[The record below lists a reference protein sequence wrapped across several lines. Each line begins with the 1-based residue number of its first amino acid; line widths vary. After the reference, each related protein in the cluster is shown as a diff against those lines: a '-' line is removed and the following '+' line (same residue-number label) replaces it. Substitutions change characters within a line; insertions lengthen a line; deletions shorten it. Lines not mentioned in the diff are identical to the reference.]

1 VFLINKIITKMESN
15 VPLDSEIYD
24 VEITVEARG
33 SLLETAKWG
42 RFLAIV
48 GSLMMTFFLLMV
60 LFMGGALVSQMNEIQ
75 GQQGLGVL
83 GGTFW
88 TVYLICIFV
97 FIFFPLY
104 YLYNFSIKTIRAINS
119 TSTKNLTEGLKNLK
133 SLFKFYGVFV
143 ATIVG
148 FYLVIIV
155 GGLLSTAVF

>member
-1 VFLINKIITKMESN
+1 
-15 VPLDSEIYD
+15 
-24 VEITVEARG
+24 
-33 SLLETAKWG
+33 
-42 RFLAIV
+42 
-48 GSLMMTFFLLMV
+48 
-60 LFMGGALVSQMNEIQ
+60 
-75 GQQGLGVL
+75 L